1 MKELLL
7 CLLACSLGGACA
19 GMVILLLKHWLR
31 DKLSPAWHCYVWLAM
46 MILLLLPVSV
56 RLPEASA
63 SPAPTISQT
72 VPLEVA
78 QEPLEKT
85 EKPAVPPVQN
95 IKPAENSQPQREKF
109 QFPHWGWTALVTIW
123 LLGVMIFLGRK
134 WKDYRSFR
142 KGLENHSY
150 QPDEKTLAL
159 LQQAEAQIGILHP
172 LELKISI
179 LPVPP
184 MLVGIFKPTLF
195 LPEEALNQHQLSLI
209 FIHELTHYH
218 YGDLFYKGVAF
229 ACA

>member
-1 MKELLL
+1 
-7 CLLACSLGGACA
+7 
-19 GMVILLLKHWLR
+19 
-31 DKLSPAWHCYVWLAM
+31 
-46 MILLLLPVSV
+46 
-56 RLPEASA
+56 
-63 SPAPTISQT
+63 
-72 VPLEVA
+72 
-78 QEPLEKT
+78 
-85 EKPAVPPVQN
+85 
-95 IKPAENSQPQREKF
+95 
-109 QFPHWGWTALVTIW
+109 
-123 LLGVMIFLGRK
+123 MIFLGRK

-159 LQQAEAQIGILHP
+159 LRQTEAQIGILHP
-172 LELKISI
+172 LELKISS